1 MGKVISIANQKG
13 GVGKT
18 TTAINLGYS
27 LAEKGMRVLLVDA
40 DPQGNTTSGISNLK
54 NQKPNLYSA
63 LIEEVPV
70 ENVIYSLRDGKNPI
84 RENLF
89 IIPSN
94 IDLAGAEVE
103 LVSMLFRELKLKEV
117 LDKIKDN
124 FDIIL
129 IDSPPSL
136 GLLTVNSLVASNY
149 VLIPLQC
156 EYYALEGISQLLK
169 TINLI
174 KKNLNQDLE
183 ILGVLLTMYSRTT
196 LAQQVIEEA
205 QKYFKDKVF
214 KTIIPR
220 NVRLSEAPSYSQ
232 SIFEYAP
239 DSSGAEAYKELTKE
253 VIERVFEEKGVR

>member
-129 IDSPPSL
+129 IDSPP
-136 GLLTVNSLVASNY
+136 
-149 VLIPLQC
+149 P
-156 EYYALEGISQLLK
+156 
-169 TINLI
+169 
-174 KKNLNQDLE
+174 
-183 ILGVLLTMYSRTT
+183 
-196 LAQQVIEEA
+196 
-205 QKYFKDKVF
+205 
-214 KTIIPR
+214 
-220 NVRLSEAPSYSQ
+220 
-232 SIFEYAP
+232 
-239 DSSGAEAYKELTKE
+239 
-253 VIERVFEEKGVR
+253 

>member
-1 MGKVISIANQKG
+1 MSKIISVANQKG

-18 TTAINLGYS
+18 TTVINLGYS
-27 LAEKGMRVLLVDA
+27 LAEQGMKILLVDA

-63 LIEEVPV
+63 LIEEVSI
-70 ENVIYSLRDGKNPI
+70 EKVIYSLGDGKNKV

-94 IDLAGAEVE
+94 IDLAGAEIE
-103 LVSMLFRELKLKEV
+103 LVSMLFRELKLKEI
-117 LDKIKDN
+117 LDKIKEN

-136 GLLTVNSLVASNY
+136 GLLTVNSLVASDY

-174 KKNLNQDLE
+174 RKNLNQNLE
-183 ILGVLLTMYSRTT
+183 ILSVLLTMYSRTT

-214 KTIIPR
+214 KTLIPR

-239 DSSGAEAYKELTKE
+239 DSSGAEAYREITKE
-253 VIERVFEEKGVR
+253 VIQRVFSKEGLR

>member
-1 MGKVISIANQKG
+1 MGQIISIANQKG

-18 TTAINLGYS
+18 TTVINLGYA
-27 LAEKGMRVLLVDA
+27 LAEMGKKVLIVDS
-40 DPQGNTTSGISNLK
+40 DPQGNATSGISFLK

-63 LIEEVPV
+63 LIEEIPV
-70 ENVIYSLRDGKNPI
+70 ENVIYPLRDGKNKV
-84 RENLF
+84 REKLY

-103 LVSMLFRELKLKEV
+103 LVSVLFRELKLKEI
-117 LDKIKDN
+117 LDKVKED
-124 FDIIL
+124 FDILL

-136 GLLTVNSLVASNY
+136 GLLTVNALVASDF

-174 KKNLNQDLE
+174 KKNLNQNLE

-196 LAQQVIEEA
+196 LSQQVVEEA
-205 QKYFKDKVF
+205 TKFFKDKVF
-214 KTIIPR
+214 KTVIPR

-232 SIFEYAP
+232 AIFEYAP
-239 DSSGAEAYKELTKE
+239 DSSGAEAYREFAKE
-253 VIERVFEEKGVR
+253 VMERVFQEKGLR

>member
-1 MGKVISIANQKG
+1 MGKVIAVANQKG

-18 TTAINLGYS
+18 TTVINLGYA
-27 LAEKGMRVLLVDA
+27 LAEEGKKVLIVDA
-40 DPQGNTTSGISNLK
+40 DPQGNATSGLSSLLK

-63 LIEEVPV
+63 LIEEIPV
-70 ENVIYSLRDGKNPI
+70 ENVIYALKDGKSKA
-84 RENLF
+84 RDNLY

-117 LDKIKDN
+117 LDRIKND
-124 FDIIL
+124 FDIVL

-136 GLLTVNSLVASNY
+136 GLLTVNALVASDF

-174 KKNLNQDLE
+174 RKNLNQNLE

-196 LAQQVIEEA
+196 LSQQVIEEA
-205 QKYFKDKVF
+205 QKFFKEKVF
-214 KTIIPR
+214 KTVIPR

-239 DSSGAEAYKELTKE
+239 DSTGAESYREFAKE
-253 VIERVFEEKGVR
+253 VMERVF